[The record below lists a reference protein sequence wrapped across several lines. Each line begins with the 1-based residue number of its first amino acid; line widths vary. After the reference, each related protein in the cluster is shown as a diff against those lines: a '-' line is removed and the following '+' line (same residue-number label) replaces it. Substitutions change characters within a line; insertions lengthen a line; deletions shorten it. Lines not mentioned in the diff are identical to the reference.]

1 MNALTRLESDAAAV
15 FERLRWPDAEMMQP
29 YVQKLL
35 NNPGSCVVM
44 VIEAPLNPDGPRLGK
59 AWLSGREREGVRKAL
74 QAINKRRASKR
85 QTPTTQP
92 PAHR

>member
-1 MNALTRLESDAAAV
+1 
-15 FERLRWPDAEMMQP
+15 MMQP

-59 AWLSGREREGVRKAL
+59 AWLSGREREGFG
-74 QAINKRRASKR
+74 KRFR
-85 QTPTTQP
+85 QSTNA
-92 PAHR
+92 AHRKGKLPRLNRQLIGEM